1 MQTKYI
7 KLSSLL
13 DGRLSV
19 WLIAVDVSDYDKL
32 SKDLDDAVQKK
43 SDIKEVTNIL
53 KKYKTQIVDP
63 DKSVT
68 LVGPDKTKDRQ

>member
-13 DGRLSV
+13 DGRRSV
-19 WLIAVDVSDYDKL
+19 WLIAVDESDYDKL
-32 SKDLDDAVQKK
+32 SKDLDDVVQKK
-43 SDIKEVTNIL
+43 SDIKEVVNVL

-68 LVGPDKTKDRQ
+68 LVVSDKTKDRL